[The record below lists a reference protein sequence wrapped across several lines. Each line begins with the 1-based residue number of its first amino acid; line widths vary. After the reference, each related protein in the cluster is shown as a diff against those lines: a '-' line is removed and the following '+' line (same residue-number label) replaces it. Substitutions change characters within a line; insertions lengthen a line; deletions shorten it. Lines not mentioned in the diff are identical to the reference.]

1 LVGGL
6 VQLVGLAT
14 VIVVVAIQ
22 PVDEVAVTTT
32 LVPTAIPEIVL
43 PLMVPAEAVTVP
55 LELNWTLY
63 EAPLHTAFDTISN
76 GLLLFKLT
84 VTLVL
89 ALSQPLII

>member
-1 LVGGL
+1 MVD
-6 VQLVGLAT
+6 
-14 VIVVVAIQ
+14 VAGQ
-22 PVDEVAVTTT
+22 PFTDVAVITI
-32 LVPTAIPEIVL
+32 LVPNAIPEIVV
-43 PLMVPAEAVTVP
+43 PFTVPAEVVTVP

>member
-1 LVGGL
+1 M
-6 VQLVGLAT
+6 VGLAT

-55 LELNWTLY
+55 LELNTML
-63 EAPLHTAFDTISN
+63 
-76 GLLLFKLT
+76 
-84 VTLVL
+84 
-89 ALSQPLII
+89 